1 MVITDFDELYGL
13 EIPDGWTVEKLEPK
27 VGNVKSGKR
36 LPKGYYVVDTHTNH
50 PYIRVIDMR
59 QGYVDTSD
67 LRYVPE
73 EAFSA
78 IQNYRIYKDDI
89 YISVAG
95 TLGIVGQIPEHL
107 DGANLTENANRV
119 TNIKCNIKYLM
130 YWLMGSIIQN
140 TISQTQTL
148 GAQPKL
154 ALTRIRNFPVILP
167 PEKEQEK
174 IAGALSDVDI
184 LITDLQK
191 LIRKKKDIRQGTM
204 QMLVPGKKR
213 LDGFSG
219 AWTTKPLEKFCD
231 LITDGSHESPSE
243 YLDGFY
249 MPSVKDMTDSGF
261 DFSNCKRISKA
272 DYERLVANGC
282 KPEIGDVLIA
292 KDGSMLKY
300 VFPVKENHNIVILSS
315 IAILRPKKNVLS
327 SSYLTYY
334 FRQPRFVEQVIKSNQ
349 TGTGVP
355 RIVLKNFKKIE
366 LHVPEELNE
375 QEAIAS
381 ILFDMDND
389 IWALEKK
396 LKKLVAIKQGM
407 MEELLTG
414 KVRLV

>member
-13 EIPDGWTVEKLEPK
+13 EIPDDWSVEKLDAK

-36 LPKGYYVVDTHTNH
+36 LPKGYYVVDTYTNH

-73 EAFSA
+73 DAFSA

-95 TLGIVGQIPEHL
+95 TLGIVGQIPAHL

-140 TISQTQTL
+140 TISKTQTL

-174 IAGALSDVDI
+174 IAGALSDIDALVS
-184 LITDLQK
+184 DLQK
-191 LIRKKKDIRQGTM
+191 LIRKKKDIRQGTL
-204 QMLVPGKKR
+204 QMLLTGKKR
-213 LDGFSG
+213 LDGYSG
-219 AWTTKPLEKFCD
+219 EWIYRPLEKLCE

-243 YLDGFY
+243 CLDGVY

-272 DYERLVANGC
+272 DYERLAANGC
-282 KPEIGDVLIA
+282 KPEVGDVLIA

-300 VFPVKENHNIVILSS
+300 VFPVMENQNIVILSS
-315 IAILRPKKNVLS
+315 IAILRPKKNALS
-327 SSYLTYY
+327 SLYLTYY
-334 FRQPRFVEQVIKSNQ
+334 FRQPRFAEQVIKSNQ

-355 RIVLKNFKKIE
+355 RIVLKNFKKIVLCVPKE
-366 LHVPEELNE
+366 LKE
-375 QEAIAS
+375 QETIAN
-381 ILFDMDND
+381 ILSDIDMD
-389 IWALEKK
+389 IWSLEKK
-396 LKKLVAIKQGM
+396 VKKLMAMKQGM

>member
-1 MVITDFDELYGL
+1 MVNEILKTD
-13 EIPDGWTVEKLEPK
+13 IPDDWDIKKLEPD
-27 VGNVKSGKR
+27 VGFVRSGKR
-36 LPKGYYVVDTHTNH
+36 LPKGYYVTPIPTQH
-50 PYIRVIDMR
+50 PYIRVADMR
-59 QGYVDTSD
+59 PGYVDVEG
-67 LRYVPE
+67 LMYVPD
-73 EAFSA
+73 EAYFR
-78 IQNYRIYKDDI
+78 IQKYRIYRDDI

-95 TLGIVGQIPEHL
+95 TLGIVGQIPGYL
-107 DGANLTENANRV
+107 DGANLTENANRI
-119 TNIKCNIKYLM
+119 TDIKCNIKFLM
-130 YWLMGSIIQN
+130 YWLMSSKIQGLIN
-140 TISQTQTL
+140 QTQTL

-154 ALTRIRNFPVILP
+154 ALTRIRNFPIILP
-167 PEKEQEK
+167 PIEEQGQ
-174 IAGALSDVDI
+174 IAEVLCNVDALIVD
-184 LITDLQK
+184 LEK
-191 LIRKKKDIRQGTM
+191 LIRKKKDVRQGTM
-204 QMLVPGKKR
+204 QILVTGKKR

-219 AWTTKPLEKFCD
+219 DWITKSLDKLCD

-300 VFPVKENHNIVILSS
+300 VFPVKEDRNIVILSS
-315 IAILRPKKNVLS
+315 IAILRPKKNMLS

-334 FRQPRFVEQVIKSNQ
+334 FRQPRFVEQIIKSNQ

-355 RIVLKNFKKIE
+355 RIVLKNFKKIK
-366 LHVPEELNE
+366 LHIPVELNE
-375 QEAIAS
+375 QGAIAG
-381 ILFDMDND
+381 ILSDMDTD
-389 IWALEKK
+389 IWTLEKK
-396 LKKLVAIKQGM
+396 LKKLMAIKQGM